1 MSDPS
6 PALEPTP
13 SLHEPSLNEPT
24 GGVRRRSLLATG
36 AGVAAAA
43 ALLDGSP
50 ARAQTAADPGPDSV
64 ELKWLEG
71 APAESPGSTWGVP
84 WGQGRFPGDQA
95 FKLTGSDGAAVPV
108 QTWPLAYWPDG
119 SLKWTGHA
127 IGPHATQEAF
137 TLEAGE
143 AAAPAFAVS
152 VSESKKHIDVST
164 GVITAR
170 IGKSGTDLVKHV
182 KRGDRTLVKGGHLVN
197 ITQEEAPDPETG
209 SVSRDRYVSEID
221 EVTVE
226 QEGPVRAVVKVTG
239 NHRKTKGRN
248 KSWLPFTVRLYF
260 YAGGE
265 SFRMVHTFVYD
276 SDGNEEFIAGLGV
289 RFKVML
295 TDELYDRHVRFVG
308 EGHGQLTEAVRGIT
322 GLRRD
327 PGAAVREAQ
336 IAGQALPDP
345 ATWDQRVTSRL
356 HWIPAWGDYSLA
368 QLNSEGFAIRK
379 RTKEGHGWVP
389 ADQGRRA
396 SGFAYVG
403 GVSGGFGF
411 GMKDF
416 WQRHPTGLDIRDAH
430 TDEAT
435 VTVWMWSPEAQPM
448 DNRFYHDG
456 LGQDTYEQQLDALEV
471 TYEDYEPG
479 FGTPHGV
486 ARTTELQFWVTEA
499 TPSRERLGAMADA
512 VRAQPQVIAPTGHM
526 SAAGAFGGLFGPVD
540 RSSPVKE
547 TVENGLDFYF
557 DYYRLQQEQRH
568 WYGFW
573 DYGDFMHSQDG
584 DRKVWRYDVGGYAWD
599 NSEISP
605 DMWLWQ
611 YYLHTNRADAF
622 RFCEA
627 MTRKTSEVNVYH
639 IGDWAG
645 LGTRHGVQHWGDSSK
660 QLRVSNANY
669 RRYFYYLT
677 ADERTGDLLHLL
689 SKGEETALVL
699 DTGRKIRDP
708 EADPWEPDRNAV
720 DIGFGTSWAA
730 LAAAWLTE
738 WERRGPDWEFCRDK
752 VLGTMETIAA
762 QPSGFAQGSALY
774 DIDTGRYAIAEEPVV
789 ERSNLSNSF
798 GRPEICA
805 ELIQQIDMPAFEED
819 WFRYSRFYTA
829 TFEEQEAEYGGRFSD
844 LFLYAYARAN
854 AFIYS
859 RTGDESQATHAWHRF
874 LNPIKSWEIRT
885 EWPKESEAV
894 GETLNPTDWY
904 GVATNEIAQY
914 GQAAIQILHLA
925 GEFAPEA

>member
-1 MSDPS
+1 VSDPS
-6 PALEPTP
+6 PELETVP
-13 SLHEPSLNEPT
+13 SLHRPSPPEPS
-24 GGVRRRSLLATG
+24 GGIRRRSVLATG

-43 ALLDGSP
+43 ALLDGAP
-50 ARAQTAADPGPDSV
+50 AAAQTAPDEGPDSV

-84 WGQGRFPGDQA
+84 WGQGRFPENQR
-95 FKLTGSDGAAVPV
+95 FKLTAADGAAVPV

-119 SLKWTGHA
+119 TLKWTAHA
-127 IGPHATQEAF
+127 IGPHATQESF

-143 AAAPAFAVS
+143 PAAPAFAVA
-152 VSESKKHIDVST
+152 VSESRKHIDVDT

-221 EVTVE
+221 EVVVE
-226 QEGPVRAVVKVTG
+226 QEGPVRAVLKVTG
-239 NHRKTKGRN
+239 NHRRTKGRN

-276 SDGNEEFIAGLGV
+276 SDGNDEFIAGLGV

-308 EGHGQLTEAVRGIT
+308 EGHGQLTEAVKGVT

-336 IAGQALPDP
+336 VAGQALPDP
-345 ATWDQRVTSRL
+345 ATWDQRVTTRL

-368 QLNSEGFAIRK
+368 QLNSEGFAVKK

-499 TPSRERLGAMADA
+499 TPTRERLGAMADV
-512 VRAQPQVIAPTGHM
+512 VRAQPQVIAPTEHM

-540 RSSPVKE
+540 RSHPVKE

-573 DYGDFMHSQDG
+573 DYGDVMHSQDG
-584 DRKVWRYDVGGYAWD
+584 DRQVWRYDVGGYAWD

-611 YYLHTNRADAF
+611 YYLHTNRSEVF
-622 RFCEA
+622 RFAEA
-627 MTRKTSEVNVYH
+627 MTRKTSEVNTYH
-639 IGDWAG
+639 LGEWAG
-645 LGTRHGVQHWGDSSK
+645 LGTRHGVQHWGDSAK
-660 QLRVSNANY
+660 QVRISNANY
-669 RRYFYYLT
+669 RRYYYYLT
-677 ADERTGDLLHLL
+677 ADERTGDMLHLL
-689 SKGEETALVL
+689 ANSEETFLVL
-699 DTGRKIRDP
+699 DPIRKIRDP
-708 EADPWEPDRNAV
+708 EDEYAPDRNALS
-720 DIGFGTSWAA
+720 IGFGTDWSA
-730 LAAAWLTE
+730 LVAAWVTE
-738 WERRGPDWEFCRDK
+738 WERRGPDWEFCRTK

-762 QPSGFAQGSALY
+762 QPNGVAQGGGLY
-774 DIDTGRYAIAEEPVV
+774 DMDTGRFHIAEEPVV
-789 ERSNLSNSF
+789 ERSNLSNAF
-798 GRPEICA
+798 GRIEICA
-805 ELIQQIDMPAFEED
+805 ELVQLAENPEFEED
-819 WFRYSRFYTA
+819 WLRYCRFYTA
-829 TFEEQEAEYGGRFSD
+829 TTAEQEAEYGGRFAD

-854 AFIYS
+854 AFVHA
-859 RTGDESQATHAWHRF
+859 RTGDGSQAEHAWHRF
-874 LNPIKSWEIRT
+874 LNPTKSWEIRT
-885 EWPKESEAV
+885 EWPLASEAV
-894 GETLNPTDWY
+894 SATLNPTDWY
-904 GVATNEIAQY
+904 GIATNEIAQY

-925 GEFAPEA
+925 GDFVPDE